1 MTKQDE
7 LQGTI
12 NGCRQGDR
20 LSQRQLY
27 RHFYRYGMNV
37 CNRYA
42 RSEMEA
48 EEMLNDAF
56 LRIFTKIE
64 MYNPELSFLGWIHT
78 IFVRSSINYLRKY
91 QNTPL
96 TTELDNAPTQSV
108 NETILARLSADE
120 VLSLVR
126 HLPPSYR
133 AAFNLSVVEGYA
145 HAEIAEMLG
154 ISEGTVKSNLM
165 KARLK
170 MQAMVTE
177 MNSFHKKIGN
187 E

>member
-1 MTKQDE
+1 MTKQED
-7 LQGTI
+7 LQNMI
-12 NGCRQGDR
+12 DGCRRGDR
-20 LSQRQLY
+20 LSQRHLY

-64 MYNPELSFLGWIHT
+64 MYNPDLSFLGWIHT
-78 IFVRSSINYLRKY
+78 IFVRTSINYLRKY
-91 QNTPL
+91 QNQPQ
-96 TTELDNAPTQSV
+96 TTDLDNAPPQPV
-108 NETILARLSADE
+108 NETILAQLSTEE

-133 AAFNLSVVEGYA
+133 AAFNLSVVEGYP

-165 KARLK
+165 KARIK
-170 MQAMVTE
+170 MQNMVSQ
-177 MNSFHKKIGN
+177 MNEIKA
-187 E
+187 